1 MVVHQDERM
10 QGNAV
15 IAEAF
20 EEQAPEVVVIVRIEE
35 DRALV
40 DAALRDM
47 QRDT

>member
-1 MVVHQDERM
+1 M
-10 QGNAV
+10 QSDAM
-15 IAEAF
+15 IAEASA
-20 EEQAPEVVVIVRIEE
+20 EQAPEVVVIVRIEE